1 MTTYLINRFFH
12 SLVTLLII
20 FTFAFALIR
29 FAPGGPEMM
38 LCGPGF
44 SAQEAVAVRA
54 KFGLDQPIHIQYLK
68 WLRSLLRGD
77 LGRSYKELRPVTA
90 VIRDRLSNTLILSL
104 SAFILALLISIPL
117 GVSCALKQN
126 KWYDYVTTAFSLI
139 GISLPVFWLGILLIL
154 VFAVRLRL
162 LPSAGMATLGQE
174 FSLVDRLA
182 HLVMPVT
189 VIVVWRVA
197 PWTRYVRS
205 SMIEAMREDYIRT
218 ARAKGLAESS
228 VNFKHALKN
237 ALIPVVTIIGLSLPR
252 VVAGSV
258 VTETVFAWPGMG
270 RLAVN
275 AAYYRDYPVIMGLL
289 VVFSTMVVISN
300 LFIDILY
307 MYLDPRVRLK

>member
-1 MTTYLINRFFH
+1 MITYLINRFFH
-12 SLVTLLII
+12 SLITLLII
-20 FTFAFALIR
+20 LTFTFALVR

-38 LCGPGF
+38 LCGPAF
-44 SAQEAVAVRA
+44 TAQEAAAVRA
-54 KFGLDQPIHIQYLK
+54 KLGLDQPLHIQYLK
-68 WLRSLLRGD
+68 WLRGLLRGD

-104 SAFILALLISIPL
+104 SAFLLALLISIPL
-117 GVSCALKQN
+117 GVFCALKQN
-126 KWYDYVTTAFSLI
+126 QWYDYGITAFSLV
-139 GISLPVFWLGILLIL
+139 GISLPVFWLGILLII
-154 VFAVRLRL
+154 VFAVKLHL

-174 FSLVDRLA
+174 FSLADRLA
-182 HLVMPVT
+182 HLIMPVT

-205 SMIEAMREDYIRT
+205 SMIEVMREDYIRT
-218 ARAKGLAESS
+218 ARAKGLAERS

-252 VVAGSV
+252 VVAGSI

-270 RLAVN
+270 RLAVT

-289 VVFSTMVVISN
+289 VVFSTIVVISN

-307 MYLDPRVRLK
+307 TYLDPRVRLK

>member
-1 MTTYLINRFFH
+1 MTTYLINRVIH
-12 SLVTLLII
+12 SVITLLII
-20 FTFAFALIR
+20 FTFTFILIK
-29 FAPGGPEMM
+29 FAPGGPELM
-38 LCGPGF
+38 LCGPQV
-44 SAQEAVAVRA
+44 SAEAVDALRA
-54 KFGLDQPIHIQYLK
+54 KLGLDQPIHIQYLK

-77 LGRSYKELRPVTA
+77 LGRSHKELRPVTA
-90 VIRDRLSNTLILSL
+90 VIRQRLSNTLVLSL
-104 SAFILALLISIPL
+104 SAFLLALLISIPL
-117 GVSCALKQN
+117 GVFCALKQN
-126 KWYDYVTTAFSLI
+126 QWYDYAVTTFSLI
-139 GISLPVFWLGILLIL
+139 GISIPVFWLAILLIL
-154 VFAVRLRL
+154 VFAVKLRL

-205 SMIEAMREDYIRT
+205 SMIEVMGEDYIRT
-218 ARAKGLAESS
+218 ARAKGLAERS

-237 ALIPVVTIIGLSLPR
+237 ALIPVVTIISLSLPR

-307 MYLDPRVRLK
+307 TYLDPRIRLK